1 MTDHESPK
9 RVMHIC
15 LSQSWGGLEMYPGR
29 VTPEFQRQGWEVHGI
44 ALEGSRV
51 AESFRA
57 AGVEPLTFRSRGAA
71 MLGVHRVL
79 SYLKQNDIHVVHG
92 HKSSDMHLGA
102 LLVSLW
108 PELRLFFTDHMG
120 VKKPKKD
127 LFHRWAYSKLQRL
140 FSISQATYRTNLAAF
155 PLPAER
161 LTQLYYGISLSAYAN
176 PLSIIERRSLRQSL
190 GIREKALAIALPGRI
205 NESKG
210 HRVWVEAL
218 ARLKSN
224 SKPLNW
230 CGVIIGEAGGE
241 DAKTGGFADQLTA
254 HIDALG
260 LSDDVVFTG
269 FRNDLAQ
276 CLKAMDIVCIPSI
289 NEAFGLSAIE
299 AMAAGCPVVGSASGA
314 IPELIAADR
323 GRMAAPDNPD
333 AWAEAIHEFLANE
346 SLRAALG
353 SSASQWVHERF
364 GLEQH
369 VQALASFYSDSDR

>member
-1 MTDHESPK
+1 MTNYESPK

-51 AESFRA
+51 AESLRA
-57 AGVEPLTFRSRGAA
+57 AGVDPLTFRSRGAA
-71 MLGVHRVL
+71 IVGVHKVL
-79 SYLKQNDIHVVHG
+79 RYLKKNDIHVVHG

-108 PELRLFFTDHMG
+108 SEVRLFFTDHMG

-155 PLPAER
+155 PLPAEQI
-161 LTQLYYGISLSAYAN
+161 TQLYYGINLSAYSSQ
-176 PLSIIERRSLRQSL
+176 PSMIERRSLKQSL
-190 GIREKALAIALPGRI
+190 GVRNNLLAIALPGRI
-205 NESKG
+205 SEAKG

-218 ARLKSN
+218 ARLKIN
-224 SKPLNW
+224 SKALNW

-241 DAKTGGFADQLTA
+241 DAKAGGFAEQLTA
-254 HIDALG
+254 HVDALG
-260 LSDDVVFTG
+260 LSDDIIFTG
-269 FRNDLAQ
+269 FRSDLAQ
-276 CLKAMDIVCIPSI
+276 YLKAMDIVCIPSI

-299 AMAAGCPVVGSASGA
+299 AMAAGCAVVGSASGA

-323 GRMAAPDNPD
+323 GRTAAPDNPD
-333 AWAEAIHEFLANE
+333 AWAEALHELLADQ

-364 GLEQH
+364 GLDQH
-369 VQALASFYSDSDR
+369 VQALVSFYRDSDR